1 MLLRIISTMCCF
13 VCVLSSFRFV
23 FMNILRLLANV
34 LHRFTYTNNWKKND
48 ILLSISALPVHFSF
62 TSFLFAFR
70 FIHNRICLP
79 YLQCNFNTADTMS
92 PNIPNPQSNGRSTDA
107 TKGPTNIP
115 RRQCIPILY
124 TRGTHYDI
132 GFDVVNIHCKCSL
145 IKHGQMIFDIF
156 RWYMRVIVRLSD
168 IHPHRFSIILLSG
181 KPRFWFR

>member
-1 MLLRIISTMCCF
+1 MYFVKSVSSSNFCLSTVELSDNFGKWEILNSSDIASSHNFDHVLFRLCFELISFCF
-13 VCVLSSFRFV
+13 HEHFATLGECAASIYIYKQLK
-23 FMNILRLLANV
+23 
-34 LHRFTYTNNWKKND
+34 KKND
-48 ILLSISALPVHFSF
+48 ILLSISALPVNVSF

-132 GFDVVNIHCKCSL
+132 GFDVVNIH
-145 IKHGQMIFDIF
+145 
-156 RWYMRVIVRLSD
+156 
-168 IHPHRFSIILLSG
+168 
-181 KPRFWFR
+181 